1 MLSKEAADEL
11 NQVCAGAVEMQEGG
25 STYIFLPSLTLG
37 PQCRPRKIDALLR
50 IASTTVND
58 YPTRLFFSEPIESH
72 TNLNWNTNNAV
83 IFQRQWFAF
92 SWNGVINTD
101 RPMEV
106 LAQHLGAL
114 R

>member
-1 MLSKEAADEL
+1 MLGKEVADEL
-11 NQVCAGAVEMQEGG
+11 NQVCNGAVEMQEGG

-37 PQCRPRKIDALLR
+37 PQCRPRNVDALLR
-50 IASTTVND
+50 VASSTVND
-58 YPTRLFFSEPIESH
+58 YPTRLFFSEPIVSH
-72 TNLNWNTNNAV
+72 TSLNWNSKNVV

-92 SWNGVINTD
+92 SWNGVTNAG

-106 LAQHLGAL
+106 LAQHMGAL

>member
-1 MLSKEAADEL
+1 MLSKETTDEL

-25 STYIFLPSLTLG
+25 STFIFLPSLTLG
-37 PQCRPRKIDALLR
+37 PQCRPRKVDALLR
-50 IASTTVND
+50 ISSTTVND
-58 YPTRLFFSEPIESH
+58 YPTRLFFSEQIVSH
-72 TNLNWNTNNAV
+72 MSLNWNSKNV
-83 IFQRQWFAF
+83 VMLQRQWFAF
-92 SWNGVINTD
+92 SWNGVTNTG

>member
-1 MLSKEAADEL
+1 MLSKEATDEL

-37 PQCRPRKIDALLR
+37 PQCRPRKVDALLR
-50 IASTTVND
+50 IVSTTVND
-58 YPTRLFFSEPIESH
+58 YPTRLFFSEPIVSH
-72 TNLNWNTNNAV
+72 TNLNWNSKNVV

-92 SWNGVINTD
+92 SWNGVINTG
-101 RPMEV
+101 RPLEV